1 MLILVEEKILWLS
14 IPKSIWIQSAY
25 SIKQIG
31 TIQMWWNGKVIN
43 YSSEWATISKIS
55 PFITIIDSS
64 STQPLKFIL
73 QQLSWKILFLKRI
86 VKLKWM
92 KSINFFFEY
101 KYSYFIISQ
110 WRSKYGQKCYATWMR
125 SEMDWNEKGCPSI
138 FMGEIINLY
147 INFVNAIKF
156 FIQWDMML
164 KDWVWSWMEAKNW
177 DERSHFSISQSFQH
191 ISTKLSDHPIDYLDS
206 HFWVIIVLSSSIL
219 YI

>member
-73 QQLSWKILFLKRI
+73 QQLSWKILFFKRI
-86 VKLKWM
+86 VKSKWM
-92 KSINFFFEY
+92 KSLIIFFN
-101 KYSYFIISQ
+101 IITVISLFLNDDQ
-110 WRSKYGQKCYATWMR
+110 NMDKNVMQHEWGQKWIEMR
-125 SEMDWNEKGCPSI
+125 
-138 FMGEIINLY
+138 
-147 INFVNAIKF
+147 
-156 FIQWDMML
+156 
-164 KDWVWSWMEAKNW
+164 KDVHQLLWV
-177 DERSHFSISQSFQH
+177 R
-191 ISTKLSDHPIDYLDS
+191 L
-206 HFWVIIVLSSSIL
+206 
-219 YI
+219 